1 MAVSR
6 KTLPKTLLYLC
17 HDCGTLLEVPI
28 VDALKIVHLNHV
40 AVYRGT
46 PPVVVH
52 CRRCAERFIRE
63 S

>member
-1 MAVSR
+1 MSR
-6 KTLPKTLLYLC
+6 RTLPATLFYLC
-17 HDCGTLLEVPI
+17 HDCGGLLEVPI

-40 AVYRGT
+40 AVYRET

-52 CRRCAERFIRE
+52 CRPCAERFVRE